1 MPGMKPSEKFSIVP
15 EGLRKRFREPMYEDA
30 PKSLRERMNEDV
42 PKNLREPMYEDAPK
56 SMSPS
61 SPQGGPSMSDR
72 EVLKRMIE
80 EEKMD
85 MKEDRME
92 GEGMAMG
99 GMVKKYA
106 KGGMVKVRGYGKARS
121 KPCKIC

>member
-15 EGLRKRFREPMYEDA
+15 EFARNFVRRRADRKQEIEDA
-30 PKSLRERMNEDV
+30 GRAGSSIGELRSKLQGGIGSEDEFRS
-42 PKNLREPMYEDAPK
+42 KLQGGLGSEDREELNRLIAEDE
-56 SMSPS
+56 MGSPS
-61 SPQGGPSMSDR
+61 
-72 EVLKRMIE
+72 RMA
-80 EEKMD
+80 K
-85 MKEDRME
+85 
-92 GEGMAMG
+92 G

>member
-1 MPGMKPSEKFSIVP
+1 MPGMKPSEKYSIVP
-15 EGLRKRFREPMYEDA
+15 EGIRNRFRERMGQESSKSA
-30 PKSLRERMNEDV
+30 PS
-42 PKNLREPMYEDAPK
+42 A
-56 SMSPS
+56 
-61 SPQGGPSMSDR
+61 PQGGPSMSDR

-92 GEGMAMG
+92 GEGMA
-99 GMVKKYA
+99 
-106 KGGMVKVRGYGKARS
+106 KGGMVRGYKKGGLVQVRGYGKARS

>member
-72 EVLKRMIE
+72 DALKRMIE
-80 EEKMD
+80 D
-85 MKEDRME
+85 
-92 GEGMAMG
+92 EGMAKG

>member
-1 MPGMKPSEKFSIVP
+1 MPGMKPSEKYSIVP
-15 EGLRKRFREPMYEDA
+15 EGMRKMF
-30 PKSLRERMNEDV
+30 RERMGAEAS
-42 PKNLREPMYEDAPK
+42 PKNAP
-56 SMSPS
+56 SA
-61 SPQGGPSMSDR
+61 PQGGPSMSDR

>member
-15 EGLRKRFREPMYEDA
+15 EGVRRRFRDTMRREEGLDERPARSPMD
-30 PKSLRERMNEDV
+30 NV
-42 PKNLREPMYEDAPK
+42 
-56 SMSPS
+56 
-61 SPQGGPSMSDR
+61 GPEDR
-72 EVLKRMIE
+72 EALNRMIRE
-80 EEKMD
+80 EGLDERPTRSPMD
-85 MKEDRME
+85 NIME
-92 GEGMAMG
+92 TPRQAMAKG